1 MATLKRETIIS
12 STQTIFQTKLSE
24 VLYEDSTCVSK
35 GRPLID
41 EFKDVIDGLRQ
52 SENDILHQVKSPN
65 LRSSHLKFR
74 LPSAIKKNFS
84 KHDGVYSKQEMSNLF
99 LFFVT

>member
-41 EFKDVIDGLRQ
+41 EFKDVIDGLK
-52 SENDILHQVKSPN
+52 ENENEILHQVKPFN
-65 LRSSHLKFR
+65 LHSSHIKFR
-74 LPSAIKKNFS
+74 LHSAIKKSFS
-84 KHDGVYSKQEMSNLF
+84 KQDGVYSKQEMSNLF
-99 LFFVT
+99 LFFVA

>member
-1 MATLKRETIIS
+1 MATLKRETIIA

-41 EFKDVIDGLRQ
+41 EYKDVIDGLK
-52 SENDILHQVKSPN
+52 ENEKEILLQVKLDYLILSSPH
-65 LRSSHLKFR
+65 SH
-74 LPSAIKKNFS
+74 
-84 KHDGVYSKQEMSNLF
+84 
-99 LFFVT
+99 